1 MVNTQQSPGSFL
13 ALMLEKYRLNSFKL
27 AQDIH
32 LSPSAVRLITLGKTK
47 ITTSV
52 AIRLA
57 KYFNTNPE
65 FWLAMQMKW
74 DVAEASKDKALMKV
88 VKSISRVT
96 KGTAGGAEKSAAV
109 KKSATKKKPAKKKAV
124 KAKKP
129 VTRKKAKAAKK
140 TVTRKRITAAK
151 RPVTR
156 KKTKA
161 ARKPVTRKRITA
173 AKRPAARKKAAI
185 KRPVAKRKII
195 VARKRVA
202 TKKPAVKTRKKPA
215 VARTK
220 SAGRHRRFARK

>member
-1 MVNTQQSPGSFL
+1 MVNVQQSPGSFL

-32 LSPSAVRLITLGKTK
+32 LSPSAVRLITLGKAK

-96 KGTAGGAEKSAAV
+96 KGAASGGEKSA
-109 KKSATKKKPAKKKAV
+109 SAKKPAAQKKT
-124 KAKKP
+124 AKK
-129 VTRKKAKAAKK
+129 TAAKK
-140 TVTRKRITAAK
+140 KTVKTKKPAAGRKVKAIKKPLAGKRTPATK

-156 KKTKA
+156 KKA
-161 ARKPVTRKRITA
+161 A
-173 AKRPAARKKAAI
+173 AKK
-185 KRPVAKRKII
+185 PVAKRKII
-195 VARKRVA
+195 AARKRAAVQ
-202 TKKPAVKTRKKPA
+202 KPVVKTGKKTTA
-215 VARTK
+215 ARAK
-220 SAGRHRRFARK
+220 SADRHRRSAGK

>member
-1 MVNTQQSPGSFL
+1 MVNAQQSPGSFL

-74 DVAEASKDKALMKV
+74 DVAEASKDKALMKI
-88 VKSISRVT
+88 VKNISRVT
-96 KGTAGGAEKSAAV
+96 KGAASSGEKSA
-109 KKSATKKKPAKKKAV
+109 SAKKPAAQKKT
-124 KAKKP
+124 AKK
-129 VTRKKAKAAKK
+129 TAAKK
-140 TVTRKRITAAK
+140 KTVKTKKPAAGRKVKAIKKPLAGKRTTTTK

-156 KKTKA
+156 KKAAAKKPVVKTGKKTTA
-161 ARKPVTRKRITA
+161 ARA
-173 AKRPAARKKAAI
+173 
-185 KRPVAKRKII
+185 
-195 VARKRVA
+195 
-202 TKKPAVKTRKKPA
+202 
-215 VARTK
+215 K
-220 SAGRHRRFARK
+220 SAGRHRHSERK